1 MIIAKYSTFRVA
13 SRLTPRNLNKY
24 YTRFVG
30 RKRFCYNFGSSWRNW
45 ANVLSAFIWLFHS
58 FFLFNILLN
67 IHRCRCGWIKWNRT
81 FQLNWHSKI
90 YIWHRSF
97 RFLSCFSDTPQFAVL
112 FNGQSKIWIFLS
124 LVSLGS
130 LRADIQR
137 ATKMDVEKWYF
148 WVKWSIKLQS
158 IKFGW
163 PTLVD
168 SSTPIHST
176 FWSNLVCFTWAEKT
190 FLSFRV
196 LSTKAT
202 FEDFLMK

>member
-1 MIIAKYSTFRVA
+1 M
-13 SRLTPRNLNKY
+13 
-24 YTRFVG
+24 
-30 RKRFCYNFGSSWRNW
+30 NF
-45 ANVLSAFIWLFHS
+45 
-58 FFLFNILLN
+58 
-67 IHRCRCGWIKWNRT
+67 HRCRCGWIKWNRT

-130 LRADIQR
+130 SRADIQR
-137 ATKMDVEKWYF
+137 ATKMDAEKLYF

-168 SSTPIHST
+168 LSTYLRFDQIWYASHGLKKRFFPFAFYRLKPLLKT
-176 FWSNLVCFTWAEKT
+176 FWWNKESI
-190 FLSFRV
+190 
-196 LSTKAT
+196 
-202 FEDFLMK
+202 